1 LLVISFQSI
10 PLGSNKNSVPYQKW
24 PLARL
29 SSTLRFSGCECTK
42 MSTAA
47 AQNHPRLVLRSGRVP
62 SKKET
67 ATSIFF
73 FLSPFVLVT
82 GAKCSLD

>member
-1 LLVISFQSI
+1 
-10 PLGSNKNSVPYQKW
+10 
-24 PLARL
+24 
-29 SSTLRFSGCECTK
+29 